1 MELVKNKLST
11 TILKT
16 SKYSQFTINDDFNVP
31 DAKDDMERII
41 ASTGNV
47 LLDDVETLENK
58 VRISGTVVFKV
69 LYQTVGEDVRFETY
83 EGDVPFEESIN
94 MDGILAGDKV
104 DVSCVLEDLYITMI
118 NSRKFEVRGLV
129 GMKLWA
135 MDSVEL
141 SGATG
146 LLNGSG
152 IECRNEQIPFTN
164 NVASVKDILKVK
176 EDFEIAANKP
186 NIGRVLW
193 SRVSFYG
200 IETKVVDGGI
210 NMKGQMDLFVIY
222 LAEEPGV
229 PMQYLNESREFEGL
243 IPCEEANEGMILD
256 DRITMGKGEVSVRAD
271 NDGEDRVL
279 QVEYNLHTDMK
290 IYEDMELSIIGDM
303 FSPSANVETI
313 CEQFPF
319 EDLQI
324 KNNAKTKVV
333 HKERIKSSFPK
344 ILQIVYATGTVEI
357 DEVKAGEDS
366 IDISGAVK
374 AEILYVSA
382 EDSKPL
388 QQIETAIPFNYQVE
402 SVPFVNQDSIRINPS
417 VDQITAQMLNS
428 DEVEIKA
435 VINMNVTVFA
445 PGSVD
450 VITDMNILPIDWNKK
465 AAMPGMVGYV
475 VKEGDSIWS
484 IAKEYFSSLDSIRT
498 INHLESDE
506 VTPGEKLLIVKC

>member
-186 NIGRVLW
+186 NFALKIVKYVFECSNVFKLL
-193 SRVSFYG
+193 SR
-200 IETKVVDGGI
+200 
-210 NMKGQMDLFVIY
+210 DL
-222 LAEEPGV
+222 
-229 PMQYLNESREFEGL
+229 
-243 IPCEEANEGMILD
+243 
-256 DRITMGKGEVSVRAD
+256 
-271 NDGEDRVL
+271 
-279 QVEYNLHTDMK
+279 
-290 IYEDMELSIIGDM
+290 
-303 FSPSANVETI
+303 NVEFI
-313 CEQFPF
+313 F
-319 EDLQI
+319 
-324 KNNAKTKVV
+324 
-333 HKERIKSSFPK
+333 
-344 ILQIVYATGTVEI
+344 
-357 DEVKAGEDS
+357 
-366 IDISGAVK
+366 
-374 AEILYVSA
+374 
-382 EDSKPL
+382 
-388 QQIETAIPFNYQVE
+388 
-402 SVPFVNQDSIRINPS
+402 
-417 VDQITAQMLNS
+417 
-428 DEVEIKA
+428 
-435 VINMNVTVFA
+435 
-445 PGSVD
+445 
-450 VITDMNILPIDWNKK
+450 
-465 AAMPGMVGYV
+465 
-475 VKEGDSIWS
+475 
-484 IAKEYFSSLDSIRT
+484 
-498 INHLESDE
+498 HLHYY
-506 VTPGEKLLIVKC
+506 LI